1 MGHESEEWR
10 TFLSCLNGINLLLT
24 LTQTL
29 LIKITMKKLLL
40 SIFTVTVSVGLSTG
54 QVRYLDEV
62 YTDVTTTTDVQF
74 GTNYDFLLGA
84 PAPNF
89 LLKTDVY
96 SPTGDTETGRA
107 CVIVLHTGNFLP
119 KYFNGSP
126 SGNNKDSSIVVTSE
140 MFAKRGY
147 VAMAPAYRLGW
158 NATTQDPVEGADT
171 RKGTLLIAVYRALND
186 VKALVR
192 FCKKSVA
199 EDGNP
204 YGIDPDKIIIYGH
217 GSGGYVSLAYGSL
230 DRIEELQDE
239 VSGKWL
245 STVDVPSTGFVQGG
259 LYINPAVIGGVEG
272 FGGIYN
278 DTNHFGY
285 TNDVAACINVGGAL
299 GDSAWMEVGEPPI
312 ISFHCPNDGFAPFTQ
327 GLVIVPTTGEV
338 VVDVVGS
345 RWAIGAANSTGN
357 NDVLAASAPY
367 NDPYTL
373 AAEAALQ
380 SDHPNLGLTPSDYEG
395 LFPFNRPTIAWPFQE
410 SSPWDWWDQATVVS
424 SASPLVGATAAQ
436 AIHDNGV
443 SGSPTMSAGLGKAYL
458 DSIHGYLAPR
468 MRSLLVGDV
477 GVEETDFVDA
487 NTFVYPNPA
496 NDFLVVK
503 TREGIRITDVEIYN
517 MAGSLVRTENG
528 LNKLSH
534 QINGIDQY
542 TPGLYLIKV
551 TTDQGLITRKAFVQ

>member
-1 MGHESEEWR
+1 
-10 TFLSCLNGINLLLT
+10 
-24 LTQTL
+24 
-29 LIKITMKKLLL
+29 MKKLLL
-40 SIFTVTVSVGLSTG
+40 SFLTLTLSIGLVTG
-54 QVRYLDEV
+54 QVRYMDEV
-62 YTDVTTTTDVQF
+62 FTDVDITTNVQF
-74 GTNYDFLLGA
+74 GTNYGFLLGS
-84 PAPNF
+84 PTPGFILN
-89 LLKTDVY
+89 TDVY
-96 SPTGDTETGRA
+96 TPTGDNETGRA

-119 KYFNGSP
+119 KYLNQSP

-158 NATTQDPVEGADT
+158 NATTTDPIEGADI
-171 RKGTLLIAVYRALND
+171 RKGTLLTAVYRAIND

-192 FCKKSVA
+192 YCKKSVA

-239 VSGKWL
+239 ATGKWL
-245 STVDVPSTGFVQGG
+245 STIDIAAYGYVQGQ
-259 LYINPAVIGGVEG
+259 LYINEAVVGGVDG
-272 FGGIYN
+272 FGGVYN

-285 TNDVAACINVGGAL
+285 TNDVLACVNVGGAL
-299 GDSAWMEVGEPPI
+299 GDSAWMEVGEPPV
-312 ISFHCPNDGFAPFTQ
+312 ISFHCPNDGFAPFTS
-327 GLVIVPTTGEV
+327 GLVIVPTTQEV

-345 RWAIGAANSTGN
+345 RWAIGQANALGN
-357 NDVLAASAPY
+357 NDVLLASEAY

-373 AAEAALQ
+373 AAEAALA
-380 SDHPNLGLTPSDYEG
+380 SNHPDLGLTPADYQG

-410 SSPWDWWDQATVVS
+410 SSPWQWWDEATVLA
-424 SASPLVGATAAQ
+424 SAAPLVGAVPAQ

-443 SGSPTMSAGLGKAYL
+443 SGNPDMTSAKGKAYL

-468 MRSLLVGDV
+468 MRQLIMGDV
-477 GVEETDFVDA
+477 GVEEADFVEA

-517 MAGSLVRTENG
+517 MAGSLVRTESG

-551 TTDQGLITRKAFVQ
+551 TTDQGLITRKALVQ